1 MCQLAEVAREKFHQG
16 EGEMSIQG
24 HSVQFY
30 QDDTFLTDA
39 VARFITEG
47 QKANETV
54 IVVATAQHR
63 EELHKVLTSRETTYD
78 KLRFLDAR
86 EQLSTFMV
94 DDWPNERRFKNL
106 FGGMIGQASTHGPV
120 RVFGE
125 MVAILW
131 AEGHPRAALRLEEL
145 WNRLM
150 EEQSFALLCAYPRA
164 KLSRENDTDSVLAI
178 SRLHT
183 HVHTQSA

>member
-1 MCQLAEVAREKFHQG
+1 MN
-16 EGEMSIQG
+16 IQG

-30 QDDTFLTDA
+30 QDDTFLTES

-47 QKANETV
+47 LQANETA
-54 IVVATAQHR
+54 IIVATAQHR
-63 EELHKVLTSRETTYD
+63 KELRKVLASEETTHE
-78 KLRFLDAR
+78 KLWFFDAR
-86 EQLSTFMV
+86 EQLSTFMA
-94 DDWPNERRFKNL
+94 DGWPNERRFKNVI
-106 FGGMIGQASTHGPV
+106 GGMIAQASKHGPV

-131 AEGHPRAALRLEEL
+131 AEGQTRAALRLEEL

-150 EEQSFALLCAYPRA
+150 EQQSFALLCAYPMA
-164 KLSRENDTDSVLAI
+164 NLSQEDDDDPVLTI

-183 HVHTQSA
+183 HVHNPADRSQISLNS